1 VGALSERLAP
11 PSREGRHVVNA
22 YRLTRFPAPM
32 PSIIRYRRLAD
43 CTIGTRGPKLL
54 SQLHDEARMSRL
66 DLAQNRFRAAL
77 EALENAAGS
86 VGEGL
91 DQAAKSSERIAELEL
106 ERERL
111 LTRITELEDDVA
123 ALSGLTEEVEG
134 RLDGA
139 IGEIR
144 AVLAR

>member
-1 VGALSERLAP
+1 
-11 PSREGRHVVNA
+11 
-22 YRLTRFPAPM
+22 
-32 PSIIRYRRLAD
+32 
-43 CTIGTRGPKLL
+43 
-54 SQLHDEARMSRL
+54 MSRL
-66 DLAQNRFRAAL
+66 NVAQNRFRAAL

-86 VGEGL
+86 VGESL
-91 DQAAKSSERIAELEL
+91 DCAAKLPERIAELEA

-111 LTRITELEDDVA
+111 LARVADLEDEIA

-144 AVLAR
+144 AALAR